1 MKNTPEVTEFLARM
15 ERPDMPPEAVAQAVS
30 DFRANVKAPPDAHA
44 WAAVLAAVAYWNSN
58 SKADLE
64 IARHAE
70 VWALRALVD
79 GPRVDALCLLG
90 EIARSKGDLE
100 GAIAWHEAASAVSLQ
115 TQGPQLGL
123 VAARRER
130 LVELR
135 REVSDVIR
143 LVKYTN
149 TPVDPR
155 DHALIVQTSP
165 RKKPYL
171 ERTLESLKAAGSDWW
186 EGPKYIVADGYRPN
200 VHSESPLLDG
210 WSVLS
215 TIECLG
221 QARTFF
227 RALQIA
233 APNKMLTFFEDDI
246 ELAKD
251 SLAYMKRVVMDPDLA
266 LISWHD
272 VPMCLFRSIPP
283 PPVFTIM
290 AAQSWARAQA
300 ITLPQRTILAVLDSP
315 ITRAW
320 PTRHG
325 ADRIF
330 AAVMPG
336 TLCAVHYPN
345 LVQHVG
351 GLDSEVG
358 NTFEGERLS
367 LSYIGSDASALALLD
382 R

>member
-1 MKNTPEVTEFLARM
+1 MKNTSEITEYLTRLEQSD
-15 ERPDMPPEAVAQAVS
+15 ERDPDVIALLVAS
-30 DFRANVKAPPDAHA
+30 FRRDSKAPPDTHA
-44 WAAVLAAVAYWNSN
+44 WAAMLAAVAYWNSN
-58 SKADLE
+58 VKSDLE
-64 IARHAE
+64 VARNAE

-79 GPRVDALCLLG
+79 GPRTDAMCLLG

-100 GAIAWHEAASAVSLQ
+100 GAIAWYEAAGAVSLQ
-115 TQGPQLGL
+115 IPGPKLGL

-135 REVSDVIR
+135 REAAGMLR
-143 LVKYTN
+143 LVKHGQ
-149 TPVDPR
+149 PVDPR
-155 DHALIVQTSP
+155 QHALIVQTSP

-186 EGPKYIVADGYRPN
+186 EGPKFIVADGFLL
-200 VHSESPLLDG
+200 SEVPDG
-210 WSVLS
+210 WTFVP
-215 TIECLG
+215 TVEVLG
-221 QARTFF
+221 QAKTFF
-227 RALQIA
+227 RALNIA
-233 APNKMLTFFEDDI
+233 ASYQMLTFFEDDI

-251 SLAYMKRVVMDPDLA
+251 SLAYMKRVVLDPDLA

-272 VPMCLFRSIPP
+272 VPMCPFRSIPP

-290 AAQSWARAQA
+290 PAKSWSRAQG
-300 ITLPQRTILAVLDSP
+300 ITLPRRTIHAILDSS
-315 ITRAW
+315 ITKSW
-320 PTRHG
+320 PVRHG

-330 AAVMPG
+330 AAVMPEA
-336 TLCAVHYPN
+336 LCAVHYPN

-358 NTFEGERLS
+358 NDDQGERLS

-382 R
+382 S

>member
-1 MKNTPEVTEFLARM
+1 MKNTSEVTEFLARL
-15 ERPDMPPEAVAQAVS
+15 EHSDEPPDVVAQLVS
-30 DFRANVKAPPDAHA
+30 DFRRNSKAPPDTHA
-44 WAAVLAAVAYWNSN
+44 WVAVLAAVAYWNSN
-58 SKADLE
+58 AKSDLE
-64 IARHAE
+64 VAQHAE

-79 GPRVDALCLLG
+79 GPRTDALCLLG

-100 GAIAWHEAASAVSLQ
+100 GAIAWYEAAGAVSLQ
-115 TQGPQLGL
+115 IPGPKLSIL
-123 VAARRER
+123 AARRER

-135 REVSDVIR
+135 REAAGMIR
-143 LVKYTN
+143 LVKYGQ
-149 TPVDPR
+149 PVDPYN
-155 DHALIVQTSP
+155 HALIVMTSP

-186 EGPKYIVADGYRPN
+186 EGPKFVVADGCKPI
-200 VHSESPLLDG
+200 VPDD
-210 WSVLS
+210 WVVLP
-215 TIECLG
+215 TVECLG

-227 RALQIA
+227 RAFNVA
-233 APNKMLTFFEDDI
+233 AAFNMLTFFEDDI

-251 SLAYMKRVVMDPDLA
+251 SLAYIKRVVFDPDLA

-272 VPMCLFRSIPP
+272 VPLCPFRSVPP
-283 PPVFTIM
+283 PPVFTIVP
-290 AAQSWARAQA
+290 AKSWARAQG
-300 ITLPQRTILAVLDSP
+300 ITIPRRTILNVLDSP
-315 ITRAW
+315 ITKAW
-320 PTRHG
+320 PVRHG

-330 AAVMPG
+330 SAVMPEVP
-336 TLCAVHYPN
+336 CAVHYPN

-382 R
+382 S